1 MRKETKQSS
10 KGLWMRAPTPSIPHQ
25 YIDRRSGRLCVERLY
40 GDALVRWLYSEV
52 RENAPALYRLM
63 LSPRIS
69 GLLGFINYDMPLGGL
84 ISGSRR
90 FLREN
95 GVNLDECVE
104 PPETLNT
111 MRKVFERRIR
121 YWDCRPL
128 PPEPNAVV
136 APADARV
143 LVGSFDETSALFL
156 KGKFFDFEELL
167 GEDKTCW
174 LESFAGGDFAI
185 FRLTPDK
192 YHYNHTPVAGVI
204 RDFYE
209 VRGRYHA
216 CNPTAVVTEVTPYS
230 KNTRTVTVIDTDVEG
245 GSQAGLVAMI
255 EVTALMIGEVS
266 QCYSRE
272 RYDSPQPITV
282 GMFVERGCPKSLYR
296 PGSSADVLLFQ
307 RGRVTFDE
315 DLIDNLRRQDAQSR
329 FSLGF
334 GLPLVETEVTARTR
348 IAMANSNKETFK

>member
-1 MRKETKQSS
+1 
-10 KGLWMRAPTPSIPHQ
+10 MRASTPSIPHQ
-25 YIDRRSGRLCVERLY
+25 YIDRGAGRVCDERLY

-63 LSPRIS
+63 LSPRVS
-69 GLLGFINYDMPLGGL
+69 GLLGFINYDLPLGGV
-84 ISGSRR
+84 ISGNQK

-95 GVNLDECVE
+95 GVDLEECVE
-104 PPETLNT
+104 PPEALNT

-128 PPEPNAVV
+128 PPEMNAVV
-136 APADARV
+136 SPADARV
-143 LVGSFDETSALFL
+143 LVGSFNETSALFL

-167 GEDKTCW
+167 GGGKADW
-174 LESFAGGDFAI
+174 LKSFAGGDFAI

-192 YHYNHTPVAGVI
+192 YHYNHTPVGGVV

-209 VRGRYHA
+209 VRGRRHA
-216 CNPTAVVTEVTPYS
+216 CNPSAVVAEVTPYS
-230 KNTRTVTVIDTDVEG
+230 KNTRTVTVIDTDVKG
-245 GSQAGLVAMI
+245 GAQVGLVAMI
-255 EVTALMIGEVS
+255 EVTALMIGEVL

-272 RYDSPQPITV
+272 RYDSPRPITV

-296 PGSSADVLLFQ
+296 PGSSTDVLLFQ

-315 DLIDNLRRQDAQSR
+315 DLIDNLRRHDAQSR
-329 FSLGF
+329 FSQGF
-334 GLPLVETEVTARTR
+334 GRPLVETEVTARSR
-348 IAMANSNKETFK
+348 IAIANSNKESFMSRGVALKQ

>member
-1 MRKETKQSS
+1 
-10 KGLWMRAPTPSIPHQ
+10 MRASTLSIPHQ
-25 YIDRRSGRLCVERLY
+25 YIDRGAGRVCDERLY

-52 RENAPALYRLM
+52 RENAPALYRLT

-69 GLLGFINYDMPLGGL
+69 GLLGFINYDLPLGGA
-84 ISGSRR
+84 ISGNQK

-95 GVNLDECVE
+95 GVNLEECVE
-104 PPETLNT
+104 SPEALNT

-121 YWDCRPL
+121 YWDYRPL
-128 PPEPNAVV
+128 PPERNAVV
-136 APADARV
+136 SPADAKV

-167 GEDKTCW
+167 GRGKTDW
-174 LESFAGGDFAI
+174 LKSFASGDFAI

-192 YHYNHTPVAGVI
+192 YHYNHTPVAGVV

-209 VRGRYHA
+209 VRGRHHA
-216 CNPTAVVTEVTPYS
+216 CNPSAVVTEVTPYS

-245 GSQAGLVAMI
+245 GAQVGLVAMI
-255 EVTALMIGEVS
+255 EVTALMIGEVL

-296 PGSSADVLLFQ
+296 PGSSTDVLLFQ
-307 RGRVTFDE
+307 RGRVTFDG
-315 DLIDNLRRQDAQSR
+315 DLIDNLRRHDAQSR
-329 FSLGF
+329 FSHGF
-334 GLPLVETEVTARTR
+334 GRPLVETEVTARSR
-348 IAMANSNKETFK
+348 IAIASSKDEKRGL

>member
-1 MRKETKQSS
+1 
-10 KGLWMRAPTPSIPHQ
+10 MRAPTPSIPHQ

-40 GDALVRWLYSEV
+40 GDRLVRWLYSEV

-69 GLLGFINYDMPLGGL
+69 GLLGFINYDMPLGGV
-84 ISGSRR
+84 ISGNRR

-104 PPETLNT
+104 PPEALNT
-111 MRKVFERRIR
+111 MRRLFERRIR

-128 PPEPNAVV
+128 PPERNAVV
-136 APADARV
+136 SPADARV
-143 LVGSFDETSALFL
+143 LVGSFDETSVLFL

-167 GEDKTCW
+167 GGDKTGW
-174 LESFAGGDFAI
+174 LEPFNGGDFAI

-192 YHYNHTPVAGVI
+192 YHYNHMPVAGVV

-209 VRGRYHA
+209 VRGRTHA
-216 CNPTAVVTEVTPYS
+216 CNPSAIVTEVTPYS

-255 EVTALMIGEVS
+255 EVTALMIGEVL

-272 RYDSPQPITV
+272 RYESPQPITA

-296 PGSSADVLLFQ
+296 PGSSTDVLLFQ
-307 RGRVTFDE
+307 RGRVSFDE
-315 DLIDNLRRQDAQSR
+315 DLIDNLRRHDAQSR
-329 FSLGF
+329 FSQGF
-334 GLPLVETEVTARTR
+334 GRPLVETEVTVRSR
-348 IAMANSNKETFK
+348 IGLADSKKVGSG

>member
-1 MRKETKQSS
+1 
-10 KGLWMRAPTPSIPHQ
+10 MRAPTLSIPHQ
-25 YIDRRSGRLCVERLY
+25 YIDRGAGRVCDERLY

-52 RENAPALYRLM
+52 RENAPALYRLT
-63 LSPRIS
+63 LSPRVS
-69 GLLGFINYDMPLGGL
+69 GLLGFINYDLPLGGL
-84 ISGSRR
+84 ISGNQR

-95 GVNLDECVE
+95 GVNLEECLE
-104 PPETLNT
+104 PPNALNT

-121 YWDCRPL
+121 YWDCRPA
-128 PPEPNAVV
+128 PPESNAVV
-136 APADARV
+136 SPADARV
-143 LVGSFDETSALFL
+143 LLGSFDETSALFL

-167 GEDKTCW
+167 GRGKTAW
-174 LESFAGGDFAI
+174 LGSFAGGDFAI

-192 YHYNHTPVAGVI
+192 YHYNHTPIAGVV

-216 CNPTAVVTEVTPYS
+216 CNPSAVVTEVTPYS
-230 KNTRTVTVIDTDVEG
+230 KNTRTVTVIDTDVAG

-255 EVTALMIGEVS
+255 EVTALMIGEVL

-296 PGSSADVLLFQ
+296 PGSSTDVLLFQ
-307 RGRVTFDE
+307 RGRVNFDE
-315 DLIDNLRRQDAQSR
+315 DLIHNLRRHDAQSR
-329 FSLGF
+329 FSQGF
-334 GLPLVETEVTARTR
+334 GMPLVETEVAARSR
-348 IAMANSNKETFK
+348 IGMANSSKVGSG

>member
-1 MRKETKQSS
+1 
-10 KGLWMRAPTPSIPHQ
+10 MRASTLSIQHQ
-25 YIDRRSGRLCVERLY
+25 YIDRDAGRVCDERIY
-40 GDALVRWLYSEV
+40 GDGLVRWLYSEV
-52 RENAPALYRLM
+52 RENAPALYRLA
-63 LSPRIS
+63 LSPRVS
-69 GLLGFINYDMPLGGL
+69 GLLGFINYDLPLGGV

-104 PPETLNT
+104 RPEALNT

-128 PPEPNAVV
+128 PPERNAVV
-136 APADARV
+136 SPADARV

-167 GEDKTCW
+167 GRGKTNW
-174 LESFAGGDFAI
+174 LGSFTGGDFAI

-192 YHYNHTPVAGVI
+192 YHYNHTPVTGVV

-209 VRGRYHA
+209 VRGRHHA
-216 CNPTAVVTEVTPYS
+216 CNPSAIVTEVTPYS

-245 GSQAGLVAMI
+245 GAQVGLVAMI
-255 EVTALMIGEVS
+255 EVTALMIGEVA

-272 RYDSPQPITV
+272 RYDLPQPITV

-296 PGSSADVLLFQ
+296 PGSSTDVLLFQ
-307 RGRVTFDE
+307 RGRVSFDE
-315 DLIDNLRRQDAQSR
+315 DLINNLRRHDAQSR
-329 FSLGF
+329 FSQGF
-334 GLPLVETEVTARTR
+334 GRPLVETEVAARSR
-348 IAMANSNKETFK
+348 IAIANSNKETFK